1 MSVQALI
8 NRHPHLHPA
17 RLPLS
22 FPGSL
27 IVVWPA
33 PGGLG
38 VCSRG
43 HAGSWY
49 GYVRTHLQWGHPSG
63 DPVPKDTWN
72 SSGCSPLGTHS
83 RAGSGD
89 IPLGM
94 CLRGGSG
101 DTSVGTPLRG
111 HSREVGAYLWGHP
124 LAVTRAVGTSILGHG
139 GGRHHFGTSC
149 GADVGDVPLGTCWQ
163 WEHPSGNT
171 PAMCPSG
178 GRSQW

>member
-1 MSVQALI
+1 M
-8 NRHPHLHPA
+8 
-17 RLPLS
+17 
-22 FPGSL
+22 
-27 IVVWPA
+27 
-33 PGGLG
+33 G

-49 GYVRTHLQWGHPSG
+49 GHVRTHLQWGHPSG

-139 GGRHHFGTSC
+139 GGGHHVGLTLGTSLWGHAGSGNIPLGIHQLC
-149 GADVGDVPLGTCWQ
+149 VRLGVGHSGDSGWTCCQQGQPLGDVVAPGTFL
-163 WEHPSGNT
+163 
-171 PAMCPSG
+171 
-178 GRSQW
+178 